1 MVVNLKPTAFP
12 AMVGQTFLKKL
23 QTKFLSRNLNSALAW
38 PSTKKNTLQ
47 RLSSTSAS
55 WQSTTHWVGGLE
67 VEIGQMNPE
76 STNGEAPPARDNHA
90 IANSVLAVHAS
101 GCSYKQWGKIGP
113 LLSCSLVA
121 PNLYGYGRSEPWPS
135 NRTPD
140 IADYVALLTSA
151 KAPPP
156 VHLIGHSMGG
166 GIALA
171 AAATSPDLKLSSI
184 TVFEPNL
191 FCLLAA
197 GTPDDRKMWSEALK
211 FFEGMLNC
219 ASREAWEEWGQLFH
233 AFWFDDQGAWS
244 RLDDLSKQKLVGST
258 VPHTVYEIQA
268 IMSTMERGDEY
279 AKNVLESLSILGGQK
294 RVVLGNAQ
302 CLARQPSLALAE
314 LLKQKAGF
322 QVVQA
327 PVGGHMGP
335 LTHPHQVLPLLLHQT
350 IMRPKTTFS
359 FN

>member
-140 IADYVALLTSA
+140 IAGWNHEDEFISEIIPLKKSVNTEDHFPDYVALLTSA
-151 KAPPP
+151 KAPPR
-156 VHLIGHSMGG
+156 VHL
-166 GIALA
+166 
-171 AAATSPDLKLSSI
+171 
-184 TVFEPNL
+184 
-191 FCLLAA
+191 
-197 GTPDDRKMWSEALK
+197 
-211 FFEGMLNC
+211 
-219 ASREAWEEWGQLFH
+219 
-233 AFWFDDQGAWS
+233 
-244 RLDDLSKQKLVGST
+244 VG
-258 VPHTVYEIQA
+258 
-268 IMSTMERGDEY
+268 
-279 AKNVLESLSILGGQK
+279 
-294 RVVLGNAQ
+294 
-302 CLARQPSLALAE
+302 
-314 LLKQKAGF
+314 
-322 QVVQA
+322 
-327 PVGGHMGP
+327 
-335 LTHPHQVLPLLLHQT
+335 
-350 IMRPKTTFS
+350 
-359 FN
+359 